1 MAKFAFNSSF
11 YREGEENFHSITCEN
26 REQYKYEAK
35 CINNSEPV
43 KKAINCKIEVKCF
56 DLY

>member
-11 YREGEENFHSITCEN
+11 YREEEENFHSITCEN

-35 CINNSEPV
+35 YQYFETSE
-43 KKAINCKIEVKCF
+43 KSNK
-56 DLY
+56 L